1 MDSYDDSNTMDSYLI
16 IDSYLFKVNPV
27 SNGPHGLEVVPHP
40 MLQLLRKVMYPEE
53 VLEVFG
59 LGMEDCLSCIHTLDD
74 GCNIAEHN
82 SMHDGWGGGN
92 VIKATLLTTLLH
104 LVTFY
109 FKFILFQ
116 PLSAH

>member
-82 SMHDGWGGGN
+82 SMHDGWGGG
-92 VIKATLLTTLLH
+92 T
-104 LVTFY
+104 
-109 FKFILFQ
+109 
-116 PLSAH
+116 